1 MSCCPTSSGQWWL
14 RTAPPAVS
22 APQGGQPVRPKSSE
36 GAPAIPPQLLGWL
49 KVIHNKASLR
59 DDWSRAGTPDERWD
73 SYSTVPLLSWPRF
86 DLIDSSYAIAV
97 LSDLTPAWRE
107 LYVAILDRLLARYVT
122 WWGAID
128 WMTLEGADPERA
140 AYPKEWNGT
149 LIPAELFGDYN
160 APGWTGN
167 GLPPW
172 GHQPDP
178 IGAEGNL
185 FYKGFLSLLLGLR
198 ARISGEDRWHEPFA
212 VVPDAEGGWIYSH
225 RAVNETLEAQWA
237 ARPEGCHCENTKIWP
252 YCLSAAGLGLQLRD
266 ATAAST
272 SHWVFDQWFDVA
284 EKNYLTR
291 DAAGRVVDSIFYRDP
306 IAGLSMPGNPGA
318 NLGLALYLAAQ
329 RGQVAHDLFHSVSAL
344 VGWSTDGADVAH
356 VPDEPRF
363 VAIGRVL
370 AREFG
375 DQTAIARLDAFASS
389 LEPTWTADGAF
400 FYGFGLGEAHPR
412 GQPNATMLLAEAIDR
427 PGRWAEA
434 LGPVT
439 DDRFRQPTVC
449 GVDFPTLGVNQ
460 AIYLWSSS
468 TLLLSTYAATPTDG
482 ATTTFAIT
490 GLEDAA
496 EWSVTCDGASH
507 PRSRLVDRETL
518 SVTCSVADHRFAI
531 SRRAP

>member
-1 MSCCPTSSGQWWL
+1 M
-14 RTAPPAVS
+14 
-22 APQGGQPVRPKSSE
+22 
-36 GAPAIPPQLLGWL
+36 LGWL
-49 KVIHNKASLR
+49 RVIHEKASLR

-86 DLIDSSYAIAV
+86 DLIDTSYAIAV

-140 AYPKEWNGT
+140 AYPQQWKGT

-172 GHQPDP
+172 GHEPDP

-198 ARISGEDRWHEPFA
+198 ARVSGEDRWHEPFA
-212 VVPDAEGGWIYSH
+212 VVPDADGGWIYSH

-266 ATAAST
+266 ATAATT

-291 DAAGRVVDSIFYRDP
+291 SPDGQSLTRSSIATRSP
-306 IAGLSMPGNPGA
+306 VSRCPATPGA
-318 NLGLALYLAAQ
+318 T
-329 RGQVAHDLFHSVSAL
+329 S
-344 VGWSTDGADVAH
+344 GW
-356 VPDEPRF
+356 RC
-363 VAIGRVL
+363 I
-370 AREFG
+370 
-375 DQTAIARLDAFASS
+375 
-389 LEPTWTADGAF
+389 W
-400 FYGFGLGEAHPR
+400 
-412 GQPNATMLLAEAIDR
+412 
-427 PGRWAEA
+427 
-434 LGPVT
+434 
-439 DDRFRQPTVC
+439 
-449 GVDFPTLGVNQ
+449 
-460 AIYLWSSS
+460 
-468 TLLLSTYAATPTDG
+468 
-482 ATTTFAIT
+482 
-490 GLEDAA
+490 
-496 EWSVTCDGASH
+496 
-507 PRSRLVDRETL
+507 PRSAARWPGI
-518 SVTCSVADHRFAI
+518 CSTR
-531 SRRAP
+531 